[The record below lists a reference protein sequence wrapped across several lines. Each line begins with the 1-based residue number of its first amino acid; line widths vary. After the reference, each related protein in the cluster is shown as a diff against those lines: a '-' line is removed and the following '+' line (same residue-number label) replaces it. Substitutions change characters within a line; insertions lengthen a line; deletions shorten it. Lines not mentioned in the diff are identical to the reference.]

1 MEDDNEDEDDDDD
14 DEEDDD
20 MMISKK
26 KREEEKEEEEEIVS
40 GNGTG
45 GSQSK
50 VKPLLCTALLPAT
63 GFRPTATRD
72 FHECEPHPFPPILEA
87 KVEEEGESI

>member
-14 DEEDDD
+14 DDDDD
-20 MMISKK
+20 MMIS
-26 KREEEKEEEEEIVS
+26 
-40 GNGTG
+40 NGTG

>member
-1 MEDDNEDEDDDDD
+1 MLLCTALP
-14 DEEDDD
+14 
-20 MMISKK
+20 SATGFGPLAAATQ
-26 KREEEKEEEEEIVS
+26 IVS